1 MKHTKSRAA
10 LAGLAIL
17 GLGTSMAL
25 ASCSKTDDAVSKD
38 CKPAHENVK
47 TVKKGTLTVGAIDI
61 LPFSSY
67 NNGKPEGIDVD
78 IAKRVAKDN
87 CLTVSW
93 KSSTYADAVQSIKA
107 KKIDMAIGTID
118 RTEERQEAVDFSA
131 STYLDG
137 MGLASK
143 KGYKTM
149 KDMESAKS
157 VGTID
162 GYLWVDDMKKI
173 YGSKLKTYP
182 SSVELKADFDA
193 GRLDAAVDSYG
204 TAAVMY
210 KKEKGVSIAL
220 ANAKPDKRVGA
231 LTKAPQA
238 AFPLTK
244 GNKSLNEAASD
255 SIEKMRKD
263 GDIKKLLAAK
273 DLTEDLAGTNEE
285 MAEAYSVPKS

>member
-1 MKHTKSRAA
+1 MKLSKSRKA

-17 GLGTSMAL
+17 GVGASMSL
-25 ASCSKTDDAVSKD
+25 ASCSKSDDAVSKD
-38 CKPAHENVK
+38 CKPAVKDVK

-61 LPFSSY
+61 LPFSSF
-67 NNGKPEGIDVD
+67 NNGKPKGIDED
-78 IAKRVAKDN
+78 IVKKIAKDN

-93 KSSTYADAVQSIKA
+93 KSSSYADAVQSISA

-118 RTEERQEAVDFSA
+118 RTEEREAKVDFSA
-131 STYLDG
+131 SPYLDG
-137 MGLASK
+137 LGIASK

-157 VGTID
+157 IGTID

-204 TAAVMY
+204 TAAVLY
-210 KKEKGVSIAL
+210 KKIKGITISL
-220 ANAKPDKRVGA
+220 ANSSPDKRVQA
-231 LTKAPQA
+231 IVKAPQA

-244 GNKSLNEAASD
+244 GNTTLKKAAD
-255 SIEKMRKD
+255 TTIEKMRKD
-263 GDIKKLLAAK
+263 GDIEKLLA
-273 DLTEDLAGTNEE
+273 DQGLTKDLAGTEKE
-285 MAEAYSVPKS
+285 MEEAYSVPK